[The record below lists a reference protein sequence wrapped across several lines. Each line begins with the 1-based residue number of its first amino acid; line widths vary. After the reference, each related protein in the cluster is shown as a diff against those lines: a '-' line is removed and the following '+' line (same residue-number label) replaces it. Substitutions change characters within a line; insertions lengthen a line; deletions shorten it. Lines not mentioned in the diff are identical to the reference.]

1 MRETL
6 EALLARVEAAT
17 GPDQELDGDLA
28 VALEGWTLRK
38 FEGDKRP
45 YWRDAKHSNQENYF
59 ARKDGPPR
67 YTASIDAAVALV
79 EKKLPGAEYSISTLY
94 HLAQVELPLNAHEGP
109 QAARREDMHVPL
121 TMIAALLRAL
131 IAAAGPD
138 CLRKGPV
145 EATAVPNEQ
154 SKYAPIKPSE
164 KEG

>member
-1 MRETL
+1 
-6 EALLARVEAAT
+6 
-17 GPDQELDGDLA
+17 LA

-109 QAARREDMHVPL
+109 QAAAIELEKALRTDGADWKKPIRKLRRTL
-121 TMIAALLRAL
+121 GL
-131 IAAAGPD
+131 
-138 CLRKGPV
+138 
-145 EATAVPNEQ
+145 
-154 SKYAPIKPSE
+154 
-164 KEG
+164 EGK